1 MKEIT
6 CFKKNES
13 EINKYIITIDTEKLL
28 KIKDESIYKCG
39 QKVKVSFNGYS
50 LDKRGMYYQDLKEE
64 FIQWVEHDGFP
75 DSQLYRYT
83 YTEFKKTYL
92 STLIDNIINGSIN
105 SINELMSLDTSK
117 EFDNYNSEISKCLED
132 VSNISDKDYINK
144 INALNKLKELYE
156 KQEFNSDRQ
165 DIKKYYIDASNCI
178 RINLVSTID
187 RVTFDRVMYFIDNKS
202 YCDLN
207 MDKLKLL
214 KKGEN

>member
-28 KIKDESIYKCG
+28 EIKDESIYKCG
-39 QKVKVSFNGYS
+39 QKVKKSFQGYS
-50 LDKRGMYYQDLKEE
+50 FDKRGLYYKDFKEE
-64 FIQWVEHDGFP
+64 FIRWVEHDCFP

-83 YTEFKKTYL
+83 YTEFKRTYL

-117 EFDNYNSEISKCLED
+117 EFDNYNSEISKCLEE
-132 VSNISDKDYINK
+132 VSNISDKDYVNK
-144 INALNKLKELYE
+144 INALNKLKELYDN
-156 KQEFNSDRQ
+156 QEFNSDRQ
-165 DIKKYYIDASNCI
+165 DIKEYYIKASNCI

-187 RVTFDRVMYFIDNKS
+187 RVTFDRVMYFIDNKA